1 MEYRIIYG
9 INPLREALRAGR
21 DIRNLYVLKGRR
33 IPPEIVSLI
42 KKRGLKVNHVE
53 KAFFS
58 SFPKGHQGLAAE
70 IAAGRKFTITDLFE
84 ISERRGEPP
93 LYLMVDGVTD
103 PHNLGAILRTAE
115 VSGVHGVILEKRR
128 VATGET
134 VSKASAGAVEYLPI
148 LRVPNLKHLLPE
160 MKERGITVVGG
171 EADAGEVFWEADMD
185 GPVVL
190 IVGSEGRGIR
200 RTVREACDILV
211 KIPVYGH
218 INSLNV
224 SVAAGVLL
232 YEIRR
237 QRNFSIMG

>member
-1 MEYRIIYG
+1 ML
-9 INPLREALRAGR
+9 P
-21 DIRNLYVLKGRR
+21 D
-33 IPPEIVSLI
+33 IVSLI
-42 KKRGLKVNHVE
+42 KKRGLKITITYVE
-53 KAFFS
+53 RAFFS

-70 IAAGRKFTITDLFE
+70 VTAGKEITITDLFE

-115 VSGVHGVILEKRR
+115 VAGVHGVVLEKRR

-148 LRVPNLKHLLPE
+148 MRVPNLKHLLPE

-171 EADAGEVFWEADMD
+171 EADAGEVLWDADIG
-185 GPVVL
+185 GPLVL

-211 KIPVYGH
+211 KIPIYGH

-224 SVAAGVLL
+224 SVAAGILL